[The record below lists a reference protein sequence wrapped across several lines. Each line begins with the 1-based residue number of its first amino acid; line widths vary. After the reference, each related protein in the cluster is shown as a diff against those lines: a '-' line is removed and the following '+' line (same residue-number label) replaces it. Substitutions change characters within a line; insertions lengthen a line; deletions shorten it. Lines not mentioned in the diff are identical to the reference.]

1 MTLAM
6 LGIALGCFAAGGA
19 AACVFARRP
28 VLSLYAGTVGVVV
41 GALVGITASVI
52 ALVVGEH
59 DDIRLPWS
67 VPVGEL
73 HLGIDPLSS
82 FFLLTIFTVCGLSAL
97 YAAAYLRPETERR
110 SVARAVFAFAALAIA
125 MAGVVMARDGVVFLF
140 AWEIMTI
147 ASFVLVAFEHHREEV
162 SRASLVYLVT
172 SHVGTAFLFL
182 LFTLLAA
189 RAGSFDFAAFAE
201 LELSPRWAS
210 ACFVAALVGFGTKAG
225 LWPLHAWLPQAHPAA
240 PSHVSAVMSGV
251 MIEIGL
257 YGLVRTLGFL
267 GTPAVWWG
275 PLLLVVG
282 AASALLGVLGAL
294 GAADLKRLL
303 AYSSIEN
310 VGIVTLAI
318 GLGLVLGRAGNA
330 SLAALA
336 FSAALFHVWNHA
348 LFKSVLFQGAG
359 AVLHAAHTRDLDGLG
374 GLARRMPRV
383 AAPFLAAA
391 LAASA
396 LPPLNGFASEW
407 VLYVTAFQSAI
418 AGVGSGA
425 SLAILPLLALVGG
438 LAAAAFVRAFGIAFL
453 GEPRSAAARTATDA
467 PPLLALPMWIGAV
480 LCLACG
486 IAPGF
491 FFRIAASAALEIV
504 PAAGPLPMVAGLTE
518 IGGALAVLAAI
529 VAAVALFRAALLR
542 DRAPR
547 RALTWDCGYA
557 LPTARMQ
564 YTASSFA
571 EPALDPFAPLLRSH
585 IAAAH
590 PEGYFPLEAR
600 YEEHVEEGG
609 AGFPARLAQAT
620 AGALS
625 RVTVLQLGRLQF
637 YLLYILLTLL
647 SLLAWWMPR

>member
-1 MTLAM
+1 
-6 LGIALGCFAAGGA
+6 
-19 AACVFARRP
+19 
-28 VLSLYAGTVGVVV
+28 
-41 GALVGITASVI
+41 
-52 ALVVGEH
+52 
-59 DDIRLPWS
+59 
-67 VPVGEL
+67 
-73 HLGIDPLSS
+73 
-82 FFLLTIFTVCGLSAL
+82 
-97 YAAAYLRPETERR
+97 
-110 SVARAVFAFAALAIA
+110 
-125 MAGVVMARDGVVFLF
+125 
-140 AWEIMTI
+140 MTI

-189 RAGSFDFAAFAE
+189 RAGSFDFAAFRG

-267 GTPAVWWG
+267 GTPAPWWG

-318 GLGLVLGRAGNA
+318 GLGLVLGRAGSA

-396 LPPLNGFASEW
+396 VPPLNGFASEW

-418 AGVGSGA
+418 GGVGSGA

-467 PPLLALPMWIGAV
+467 PPLLALPMWIGAI

-491 FFRIAASAALEIV
+491 FFRVAASAALEIV

-518 IGGALAVLAAI
+518 IGGALAVLAVI

-547 RALTWDCGYA
+547 RALTWNCGYA

-609 AGFPARLAQAT
+609 AGFAARLAQAT